1 MQARYRSHRLPSA
14 IALSPAFI
22 SIALLVAVSA
32 DAASAPTV
40 RIVPTSGTAQT
51 FSVSSHFD
59 TPSGGHFHRPGT
71 GGAPQDESG
80 SMVIKR
86 TDSAVAQISLSGV
99 ADSSDATHVI
109 SGQAIDAG
117 SPPDP
122 YIIAFDN
129 AVAVASG
136 ASATI
141 TSGETW
147 DAAVKILGQSSSLN
161 SITINA
167 VVASASGV
175 SVVIHATGKGTETFS
190 TPRGDRT
197 ADLTIEITESLIGN
211 RLTEFDQKVSRTM
224 QGKMGTFTSSA
235 TTTLKSS

>member
-1 MQARYRSHRLPSA
+1 MQARYGSHRSPLA
-14 IALSPAFI
+14 TALSPAI
-22 SIALLVAVSA
+22 LSVVLLIAASA

-40 RIVPTSGTAQT
+40 RILPASGTAQT

-59 TPSGGHFHRPGT
+59 APSGGHFHRPGA

-86 TDSAVAQISLSGV
+86 TDTGNAQITLSGV

-109 SGQAIDAG
+109 TGQAIDAG
-117 SPPDP
+117 SPPDQ
-122 YIIAFDN
+122 YIVTFDN
-129 AVAVASG
+129 AAAVANG

-147 DAAVKILGQSSSLN
+147 AGAIQVLGQSGSMS

-167 VVASASGV
+167 VVASSSGG

-197 ADLTIEITESLIGN
+197 ADLTIEITESLVGN
-211 RLTEFDQKVSRTM
+211 RLTEFDQKISRTM